1 MRWSW
6 RASLPPVVFDALLEG
21 SLVGVAY
28 LALALGGPGSSAPLL
43 LPEFWLAAGIGLIA
57 SRWRSH
63 RLARLDAVRAVAL
76 LAGLAGWLAD
86 PAARDALLALR
97 DPLAAL
103 PIHPAGWLLGI
114 AVLRGAVHEKANVE
128 SEVATR
134 AIIYAFGVL
143 TVALLLHV
151 GSGGDFAVNAVIGSA
166 VCVCAG
172 LLAIGQARMR
182 ELEALG
188 SVTRSGRTWP
198 ALATG
203 VVVVA
208 VLAIPFAIFAGT
220 TGRELMSGMSGP
232 VQGAIG
238 AFLHSAGDVW
248 GWLQSVIASFLNGP
262 GMPIPKPSPSP
273 TPSPTPTVL
282 RPPLPT
288 PESVNLS
295 LPSMSTLATVARI
308 GLVVIAILLVIRFR
322 RFIPRRI
329 AAPPPPVLS
338 EERHAEPHRP
348 KFGLRIPRPR
358 LPARL
363 RLRRR
368 PTSAVEAYVALLD
381 ELDDQGELGRRPDE
395 TPRSHAERAGDL
407 GLPRLPLGLLAADY
421 ELAVYGRAAISEH
434 ETKRALGRWQ
444 RLRKL
449 ARQLP
454 RTSPPDN
461 PAR

>member
-1 MRWSW
+1 
-6 RASLPPVVFDALLEG
+6 
-21 SLVGVAY
+21 
-28 LALALGGPGSSAPLL
+28 
-43 LPEFWLAAGIGLIA
+43 
-57 SRWRSH
+57 
-63 RLARLDAVRAVAL
+63 
-76 LAGLAGWLAD
+76 
-86 PAARDALLALR
+86 
-97 DPLAAL
+97 
-103 PIHPAGWLLGI
+103 
-114 AVLRGAVHEKANVE
+114 
-128 SEVATR
+128 
-134 AIIYAFGVL
+134 
-143 TVALLLHV
+143 
-151 GSGGDFAVNAVIGSA
+151 
-166 VCVCAG
+166 
-172 LLAIGQARMR
+172 MR

-208 VLAIPFAIFAGT
+208 VLAIPIAILAGT
-220 TGRELMSGMSGP
+220 SGRELMSGMSGP

-238 AFLHSAGDVW
+238 ALLHSAGDAW
-248 GWLQSVIASFLNGP
+248 GWLQSVIAHFLNGP
-262 GMPIPKPSPSP
+262 GMPIPKPSPTPIP

-295 LPSMSTLATVARI
+295 LPSMSTLGTVARVA
-308 GLVVIAILLVIRFR
+308 LVVIAILLVIRFR
-322 RFIPRRI
+322 RFIPRPI
-329 AAPPPPVLS
+329 AALPAPVLS

-348 KFGLRIPRPR
+348 RFGVRIPRPR

-363 RLRRR
+363 HMRRR

-381 ELDDQGELGRRPDE
+381 ELDELGELGRRPAE

-421 ELAVYGRAAISEH
+421 ELAVYGRAAVSEQ

-449 ARQLP
+449 ARKL
-454 RTSPPDN
+454 
-461 PAR
+461 AR

>member
-1 MRWSW
+1 MRWFW
-6 RASLPPVVFDALLEG
+6 RASLLPVVLDGLLEG

-43 LPEFWLAAGIGLIA
+43 LVEFWLAAGIGLVA
-57 SRWRSH
+57 SRWRSP
-63 RLARLDAVRAVAL
+63 RLSRLDAARVIAL
-76 LAGLAGWLAD
+76 LAGLVGWLAD

-114 AVLRGAVHEKANVE
+114 AVLRGAVHEKADVE

-134 AIIYAFGVL
+134 AIIYAFVVL
-143 TVALLLHV
+143 TVALLLHL
-151 GSGGDFAVNAVIGSA
+151 GAGGDFVVNAVIGSA

-172 LLAIGQARMR
+172 LFAIGHARMR

-208 VLAIPFAIFAGT
+208 ALAIPFAFLAVT

-232 VQGAIG
+232 FQEAIG
-238 AFLHSAGDVW
+238 ALSHLLGEVW
-248 GWLQSVIASFLNGP
+248 GWLQSVIAHFLNGP
-262 GMPIPKPSPSP
+262 GMPLPKPSP

-288 PESVNLS
+288 PGSVNPS
-295 LPSMSTLATVARI
+295 LPSMSTLGTVARVA
-308 GLVVIAILLVIRFR
+308 LVVIAIMLVIRFR

-329 AAPPPPVLS
+329 AAPPAPVLS

-348 KFGLRIPRPR
+348 KFGVRIPRPR

-363 RLRRR
+363 QIRRK

-381 ELDDQGELGRRPDE
+381 ELADKGELGRRPAE
-395 TPRSHAERAGDL
+395 TPRSHAERAGKL

-421 ELAVYGRAAISEH
+421 ELAVYGRAAISEQ

>member
-1 MRWSW
+1 MRWSS
-6 RASLPPVVFDALLEG
+6 RASLLPVVLDGLLEG

-43 LPEFWLAAGIGLIA
+43 LVEFWLAAGIGLIA
-57 SRWRSH
+57 SRWRSR

-86 PAARDALLALR
+86 PAARDALLTLR

-114 AVLRGAVHEKANVE
+114 AVLRGAAHEKADVE

-134 AIIYAFGVL
+134 AIIYAFVVL
-143 TVALLLHV
+143 TVALLLHL
-151 GSGGDFAVNAVIGSA
+151 GAGGDFVVNAVIGSA

-172 LLAIGQARMR
+172 LFAIGHARMR

-198 ALATG
+198 ALVTG

-208 VLAIPFAIFAGT
+208 ALAIPFAFLAGT

-232 VQGAIG
+232 FQEAIEALFHLLG
-238 AFLHSAGDVW
+238 EVW
-248 GWLQSVIASFLNGP
+248 GWLQSVIAHFLNGP
-262 GMPIPKPSPSP
+262 GLPKPSGNP
-273 TPSPTPTVL
+273 TPSPAPTVF

-288 PESVNLS
+288 TESVNLS
-295 LPSMSTLATVARI
+295 LPSMSTLGTIAGIA
-308 GLVVIAILLVIRFR
+308 LVVIAILLVIRFR

-329 AAPPPPVLS
+329 ATPPAPVPG

-348 KFGLRIPRPR
+348 RFGLRIPRPR

-363 RLRRR
+363 HMRRR
-368 PTSAVEAYVALLD
+368 PTSAVEAYLALLD
-381 ELDDQGELGRRPDE
+381 ELEDKGELGRRPDE
-395 TPRSHAERAGDL
+395 TPRSHAERAGGL
-407 GLPRLPLGLLAADY
+407 GLPQLPLGLLAADY
-421 ELAVYGRAAISEH
+421 ELAVYGRAAISEQ
-434 ETKRALGRWQ
+434 ETKRALRRWK

-449 ARQLP
+449 ARRLP
-454 RTSPPDN
+454 RTSPTDTPE
-461 PAR
+461 R

>member
-21 SLVGVAY
+21 GLVGVAY
-28 LALALGGPGSSAPLL
+28 LALALGGPGSNSPLSL
-43 LPEFWLAAGIGLIA
+43 LEFWLAAGIGLIA
-57 SRWRSH
+57 SRWRPPGFS
-63 RLARLDAVRAVAL
+63 RLDAARVIAL
-76 LAGLAGWLAD
+76 LLGLVGWLAD

-114 AVLRGAVHEKANVE
+114 AVLRGAAHENADAE
-128 SEVATR
+128 RETATR
-134 AIIYAFGVL
+134 AMTYAFPVL
-143 TVALLLHV
+143 AVALLLHV
-151 GSGGDFAVNAVIGSA
+151 GSGGDFAVDAVIGSA

-208 VLAIPFAIFAGT
+208 VLAIPIAVLAGT
-220 TGRELMSGMSGP
+220 SGRESMSGIVG
-232 VQGAIG
+232 VFQGAIG
-238 AFLHSAGDVW
+238 ALFHLVGEAL
-248 GWLQSVIASFLNGP
+248 GWLQSVIAHFLNGP
-262 GMPIPKPSPSP
+262 GLPLGPK
-273 TPSPTPTVL
+273 PTPTPTPFHTPTP
-282 RPPLPT
+282 RPTLPT
-288 PESVNLS
+288 PGGSQLS
-295 LPSMSTLATVARI
+295 LPSMSTLGEVVRVA
-308 GLVVIAILLVIRFR
+308 LVVVAILLVIRFR

-329 AAPPPPVLS
+329 AAPPAPVLS

-348 KFGLRIPRPR
+348 KFGLRIPRLS
-358 LPARL
+358 LPTLL

-368 PTSAVEAYVALLD
+368 PTSAIEAYVALLD
-381 ELDDQGELGRRPDE
+381 ELVDQGELGRRPDE
-395 TPRSHAERAGDL
+395 TPRSHAERAGKL

-421 ELAVYGRAAISEH
+421 ELAVYGRAAISEQ

-449 ARQLP
+449 ARKMS
-454 RTSPPDN
+454 R
-461 PAR
+461 